1 MPPEGGCGMTRSA
14 LNVWKPCSELWPVE
28 VARYDRSPDLTDL
41 EREAL
46 RDLVAQLGWKKRT
59 KISGELQT
67 GLTRLLQPLHDI
79 QEQLGMYQKYCT
91 TPVQVILRAM
101 YEHSTS
107 YWAWSEEEW
116 ITVLQSAFT
125 LLEHHYDLKMY
136 RLARQQLMIVAYA
149 LGPQTDFF
157 WPFLREM
164 SPSSLAVKIFGTKP
178 LLESVERIYDVL
190 RQWGYMDSPQL
201 RSEMMTTIAEAFLA
215 NRNVCLEAV
224 TGPFLVAF
232 YEKAQPHRRKHIEC
246 LSRVLAHLRL
256 IDAPLLSSNEKRRV
270 LAEQINTEGIASEWV
285 QWCLQWY
292 HFSDLAPQVKKS
304 YLYRLFRA
312 GRWLAEYYPD
322 VTNPHQ
328 WTSKLAAEY
337 VTVVDHMQ
345 TGDFSSSD
353 YREKKMRGVTP
364 QPLAAPTK
372 EKLIVALRVFF
383 DDLYE
388 EPHNVPR
395 RFDPARALRT
405 PQTILKQ
412 LGPNPRDLNPVLWA
426 KIVHAALNLA
436 EEDLPR
442 GATGGLLYPLELVR
456 AVAAVWVYSGLRMD
470 EVARLHVNCI
480 RWQVEDV
487 KVPETG
493 EVLPKETVCFLTVP
507 VNKTTNTFQKPVNP
521 VVGRRINEW
530 EQVRAPGQPSRR
542 DRKTGAAT
550 HYLFAHRGKSLS
562 KHYINLTLIPLLCT
576 KAGIPCEDE
585 RGAITS
591 HRARAT
597 LATLLYNAPE
607 GLSIFELMEWLGHK
621 TPRTTQSYARVK
633 PTKLA
638 AAYAKADRN
647 SRLMEVLVD
656 TKADANG
663 EVKVYYVLGEHGLC
677 GNPDWATCLY
687 RMACIKCPFF
697 VPNDRAQLIEAS
709 QTVKRFMEMVELTDE
724 ELVAVQEDAIKLEE
738 AVERAQHTSLP
749 TTLRRRAKGSKSRG
763 IPLNVLHTP
772 QISQQGVF
780 HANSD

>member
-1 MPPEGGCGMTRSA
+1 MTRSA

-28 VARYDRSPDLTDL
+28 ATKYDRSPGLTNL

-46 RDLVAQLGWKKRT
+46 EGLVTQLGWKKRT
-59 KISGELQT
+59 EISGEPQKV
-67 GLTRLLQPLHDI
+67 LTRLLQPLHDI
-79 QEQLGMYQKYCT
+79 QEQLGIYQKYCT
-91 TPVQVILRAM
+91 TPMQVILRAIH
-101 YEHSTS
+101 EHSTS
-107 YWAWSEEEW
+107 YWAWSEVEW
-116 ITVLQSAFT
+116 TTLLQSAFT
-125 LLEHHYDLKMY
+125 FLEYHYDLKMY
-136 RLARQQLMIVAYA
+136 RLARQQLMIMAYV

-164 SPSSLAVKIFGTKP
+164 SPSSLAAKIFGTQP

-190 RQWGYMDSPQL
+190 RLWGYTDSPQL
-201 RSEMMTTIAEAFLA
+201 RSEMTTTIAEVFLA
-215 NRNVCLEAV
+215 NRNVRLEAV
-224 TGPFLVAF
+224 TFTFLVTL

-246 LSRVLAHLRL
+246 LSRVLAHLRM
-256 IDAPLLSSNEKRRV
+256 IDTPLPSGHEKRRV
-270 LAEQINTEGIASEWV
+270 LAEQINTDGIAPEWV

-292 HFSDLAPQVKKS
+292 HYSDLAPQVKKS

-312 GRWLAEYYPD
+312 GRWLAEYYPN
-322 VTNPHQ
+322 VTSPHQ

-337 VTVVDHMQ
+337 VTVVDQMQ
-345 TGDFSSSD
+345 TGDFGSPD

-364 QPLAAPTK
+364 QSLAAPTK

-395 RFDPARALRT
+395 RFDPTRALRT
-405 PQTILKQ
+405 PQAILKQ

-442 GATGGLLYPLELVR
+442 GSTGGLLYPLELVR
-456 AVAAVWVYSGLRMD
+456 AVAVVWVYSGLRMD
-470 EVARLHVNCI
+470 EVSRLHVNCI
-480 RWQVEDV
+480 RWQMEDV

-542 DRKTGAAT
+542 DRKTGAST

-562 KHYINLTLIPLLCT
+562 KHYINLTLIPLLCA

-709 QTVKRFMEMVELTDE
+709 KTVKRFMEIVELTDE
-724 ELVAVQEDAIKLEE
+724 ELVAVQEDYAKLEE

-749 TTLRRRAKGSKSRG
+749 TTLRRRAKGAKSRG
-763 IPLNVLHTP
+763 IPLNVLNNP

-780 HANSD
+780 HASSD